1 MQHIS
6 HFIIKTTPYDF
17 QFLLNMSDLE
27 IRKKFK
33 VLVSAET
40 KFDVQFI
47 EARLCTYPMRHVLQ
61 VYFLRDLFLN
71 YLQN

>member
-1 MQHIS
+1 MQHVS
-6 HFIIKTTPYDF
+6 HFIIKTTHYDF

-33 VLVSAET
+33 VLISAET

-47 EARLCTYPMRHVLQ
+47 EARLCTYPMRRVLQ
-61 VYFLRDLFLN
+61 VYFLRDLCLN